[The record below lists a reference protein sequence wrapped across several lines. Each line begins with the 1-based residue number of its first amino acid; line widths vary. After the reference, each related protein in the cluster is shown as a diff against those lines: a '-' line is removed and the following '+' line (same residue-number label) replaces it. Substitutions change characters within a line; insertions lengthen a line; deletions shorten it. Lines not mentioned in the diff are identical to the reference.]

1 MVRRAPVARETGLA
15 LEPGPTGE
23 RKGRLNVSV
32 PEILYLNKQEVLEA
46 GGEDMTKAVNAVE
59 HVFECFARGDAVVPS
74 KTVLRWGGTDSER
87 DKGRINAMPGYLGG
101 RYDLAGIKWIGSH
114 PPNLARNLP
123 RASALIILNDPD
135 TKFPIAVL
143 EGSVISAMRTGAVT
157 GVAAKYLSRTDS
169 VRVGII
175 GASVQSRTQL
185 MAIQVARPGIR
196 EVAVHDLDQER
207 AARFASAMAAQLG
220 LEAFAVATAE
230 EAVRGADIF
239 VTATTASQPIVK
251 EAWAEPG
258 SFYAQV
264 GGYEADVELLL
275 RSDKLVVDN
284 WSEVLHRGLAT
295 PCVAIREGRYDEG
308 QLHAELGQIVIG
320 RLPGRENDAERIFF
334 NSVGMGI
341 EDVACS
347 AEVLW
352 EARRLGIGRTLP
364 LWGDGGAT

>member
-1 MVRRAPVARETGLA
+1 VS
-15 LEPGPTGE
+15 EP
-23 RKGRLNVSV
+23 S
-32 PEILYLNKQEVLEA
+32 ILYLNKQDVLAA
-46 GGEDMTKAVNAVE
+46 GGEDMARAVDAVE

-74 KTVLRWGGTDSER
+74 KTVVRWGGTESER
-87 DKGRINAMPGYLGG
+87 DRGRINAMPGYLGG
-101 RYDLAGIKWIGSH
+101 RYNLFGIKWIGSH
-114 PPNLARNLP
+114 PPNLERNLP

-135 TKFPIAVL
+135 TKFPVAVL

-157 GVAAKYLSRTDS
+157 GVAARYLSRPDS
-169 VRVGII
+169 VRVGVI

-196 EVAVHDLDQER
+196 EVAIHDLDRGR
-207 AARFASAMAAQLG
+207 AERFAEHMHDQLG
-220 LEAFAVATAE
+220 VEAFAVATAE

-251 EAWAEPG
+251 EDWAEPG
-258 SFYAQV
+258 SFYSQV

-295 PCVAIREGRYDEG
+295 PCVAIREGRYDAER
-308 QLHAELGQIVIG
+308 LHGELGQVVTG
-320 RLPGRENDAERIFF
+320 QVPGRESDTERIFF

-347 AEVLW
+347 TEVLR
-352 EARRLGIGRTLP
+352 EARRLGIGQTLS
-364 LWGDGGAT
+364 LWGGSPSS